1 MEHED
6 AKTEKLK
13 TRRRNTVENI
23 EDCRWQKNSL
33 EIDQL
38 KKEIEEVSNWKFILD
53 NNNIMKTNAGKI
65 WIPKEK
71 KSEMI
76 MFMHVMLSHAGAE
89 KVTK

>member
-1 MEHED
+1 M
-6 AKTEKLK
+6 
-13 TRRRNTVENI
+13 
-23 EDCRWQKNSL
+23 QKNSL

-53 NNNIMKTNAGKI
+53 NNIVKTNAGKM

-76 MFMHVMLSHAGAE
+76 MFMHVMLSYAGAE
-89 KVTK
+89 KVTKYVADNYDMSSIKESVKDIISKCL